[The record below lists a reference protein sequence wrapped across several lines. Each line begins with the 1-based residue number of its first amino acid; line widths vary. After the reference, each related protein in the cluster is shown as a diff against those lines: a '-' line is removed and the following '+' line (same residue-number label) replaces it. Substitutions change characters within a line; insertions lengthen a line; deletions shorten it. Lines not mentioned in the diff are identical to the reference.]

1 MTPVLEQLAEVMI
14 FVDDLAATRAWFVAF
29 LGIEPY
35 LDAPEAVGFR
45 IGPHEL
51 HLRPA
56 DSKSPARS
64 AGSVA
69 YWQVASVDAAIVR
82 ASTLGAVVHRG
93 PGDVPE
99 AGIRICQVREPGGT
113 VFGMLQRLR

>member
-1 MTPVLEQLAEVMI
+1 MTPVFQQLAEVML
-14 FVDDLAATRAWFVAF
+14 FVDDLPATRAWFCAF
-29 LGIEPY
+29 LEIEPD
-35 LDAPEAVGFR
+35 LDVSEAVGFR

-56 DSKSPARS
+56 DAKSPARS

-69 YWQVASVDAAIVR
+69 YWEVADVDAAIDR
-82 ASTLGAVVHRG
+82 ATSLGASLHRG

-99 AGIRICQVREPGGT
+99 AGRICQVREPGGV
-113 VFGMLQRLR
+113 VFGMLQRVR

>member
-1 MTPVLEQLAEVMI
+1 MSVVFRQLAEVMI
-14 FVDDLAATRAWFVAF
+14 FVDDLPATRTWFVAF
-29 LGIEPY
+29 LGIEPD
-35 LDAPEAVGFR
+35 LDEPEGVGFR

-56 DSKSPARS
+56 DAKSPART

-69 YWQVASVDAAIVR
+69 YWEVPSVDAAIER
-82 ASTLGAVVHRG
+82 ATALGATVHRG

-99 AGIRICQVREPGGT
+99 AGIRICQLREPGGV
-113 VFGMLQRLR
+113 VFGMLERLA

>member
-1 MTPVLEQLAEVMI
+1 MSATFERLAEVMV
-14 FVDDLAATRAWFVAF
+14 FVDDLAATRRWFSSF
-29 LGIEPY
+29 LDLEPEMD
-35 LDAPEAVGFR
+35 LPEAVGFR

-56 DSKSPARS
+56 DAKSPART

-69 YWQVASVDAAIVR
+69 YWEVPSVDAATER
-82 ASTLGAVVHRG
+82 AVGLGATVHRG

-99 AGIRICQVREPGGT
+99 AAIRICQVQEPGGV
-113 VFGMLQRLR
+113 VFGMLERLR